1 MSHTVQNPNPPF
13 TAFEGA
19 IEVHQVPA
27 ASDNLCWILVCTAT
41 REAAVVDGLS
51 AKEVMAYLE
60 GRDIRWTTILN
71 THTHGDHIGINADLK
86 RRGTGVLYRRPRV
99 VRNTCL
105 DARRRSRRGRGA
117 GRQGRGPLMVTEGH
131 LNGHVSYVFGDVLF
145 CGDIIHRWVW
155 AFLDGP
161 PERMFDS
168 LMRLAALPEETK
180 VCCAHEYTQDNQVGL
195 VTEPGNARLQS
206 RIKEVWAIRQ
216 DGGCA
221 VPSTIGIER
230 ATNPFLRPGSPALRR
245 QLGIHMPTHP
255 LTSFPEVFAATR
267 AWKDQNR
274 IANQRCGATRLVT
287 TAYRS
292 RCGFRAYHAHRSRWP
307 IDLPN
312 IPHLVSLHY
321 AACLG

>member
-41 REAAVVDGLS
+41 REAAVVDGPS

-86 RRGTGVLYRRPRV
+86 RRGVLESYTVVGPESVRNDVPGCTQGVREGDV
-99 VRNTCL
+99 VRVGK
-105 DARRRSRRGRGA
+105 AVGRV
-117 GRQGRGPLMVTEGH
+117 MVTEGH

-145 CGDIIHRWVW
+145 CGDTL
-155 AFLDGP
+155 FTGGCGYLFDGP

-180 VCCAHEYTQDNQVGL
+180 VCCAHEYTQDNL
-195 VTEPGNARLQS
+195 RFAWLAEPGNARLRS

-267 AWKDQNR
+267 AWKDQKP
-274 IANQRCGATRLVT
+274 
-287 TAYRS
+287 
-292 RCGFRAYHAHRSRWP
+292 HRELN
-307 IDLPN
+307 D
-312 IPHLVSLHY
+312 
-321 AACLG
+321 AALLA